1 MINYLLCVMGA
12 YLLGSIPSGLW
23 LGKLLCG
30 TDLRRHGSRNIGAT
44 NAYRTL
50 GARMGI
56 AVFAADFLK
65 GVAATSLGGNDPIL
79 LALCAAAA
87 IVGHCFSVFLG
98 FRGGRGVATGFG
110 VMCCLSLPVAVA
122 AAVVWAVL
130 VFATRLV
137 SLASIVAALTVPIL
151 LWWWQAPSAFLIFAT
166 LGAIAII
173 FQHRAN
179 IGRLLR
185 GEEKQ
190 IERAKLKRRRK
201 TK

>member
-79 LALCAAAA
+79 LA
-87 IVGHCFSVFLG
+87 
-98 FRGGRGVATGFG
+98 
-110 VMCCLSLPVAVA
+110 
-122 AAVVWAVL
+122 
-130 VFATRLV
+130 
-137 SLASIVAALTVPIL
+137 
-151 LWWWQAPSAFLIFAT
+151 
-166 LGAIAII
+166 
-173 FQHRAN
+173 
-179 IGRLLR
+179 
-185 GEEKQ
+185 
-190 IERAKLKRRRK
+190 
-201 TK
+201 

>member
-1 MINYLLCVMGA
+1 M
-12 YLLGSIPSGLW
+12 LGSIPSGLW

-65 GVAATSLGGNDPIL
+65 GVAATSLGGNDPV
-79 LALCAAAA
+79 LAFCAAAA
-87 IVGHCFSVFLG
+87 IVGHCFSVFLR

-166 LGAIAII
+166 LGVIAIV
-173 FQHRAN
+173 FQHRVN

>member
-1 MINYLLCVMGA
+1 M
-12 YLLGSIPSGLW
+12 
-23 LGKLLCG
+23 
-30 TDLRRHGSRNIGAT
+30 
-44 NAYRTL
+44 
-50 GARMGI
+50 
-56 AVFAADFLK
+56 
-65 GVAATSLGGNDPIL
+65 
-79 LALCAAAA
+79 
-87 IVGHCFSVFLG
+87 
-98 FRGGRGVATGFG
+98 ATGFG

-166 LGAIAII
+166 LGVIAII